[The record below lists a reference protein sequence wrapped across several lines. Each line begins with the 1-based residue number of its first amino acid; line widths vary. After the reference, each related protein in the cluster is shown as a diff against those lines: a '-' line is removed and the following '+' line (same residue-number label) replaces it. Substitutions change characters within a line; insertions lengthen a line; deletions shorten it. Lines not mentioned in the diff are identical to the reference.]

1 MTAPASPARSTGL
14 VIARGAAT
22 GLLIAMPA
30 AFVNVV
36 LADQTPKPRAGINV
50 SFLVVL
56 LGFVL
61 AGWSAGR
68 EAPVEP
74 AKHGA
79 IAAAVAF
86 VPIEVIA
93 VLGRLDRGDPI
104 SLGGII
110 IVGLLAA
117 CVGTVGGR
125 IGARKRTKGEV
136 G

>member
-1 MTAPASPARSTGL
+1 MTAPATPARSTGL
-14 VIARGAAT
+14 VVARGAAT
-22 GLLIAMPA
+22 GLLLAMPA

-36 LADQTPKPRAGINV
+36 LADQTPKPRAGINL

-56 LGFVL
+56 IGFMV

-68 EAPVEP
+68 EAPTEP

-79 IAAAVAF
+79 LAAAVVF
-86 VPIEVIA
+86 VPVEVVA
-93 VLGRLDRGDPI
+93 VLGRLDRGDPV

-117 CVGTVGGR
+117 CVGTVGAR
-125 IGARKRTKGEV
+125 IGGRKRTKGDV